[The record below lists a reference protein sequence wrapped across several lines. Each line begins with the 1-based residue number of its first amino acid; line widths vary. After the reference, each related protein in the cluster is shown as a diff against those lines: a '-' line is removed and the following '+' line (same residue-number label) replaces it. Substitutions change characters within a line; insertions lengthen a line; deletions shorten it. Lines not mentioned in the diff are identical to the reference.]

1 MSQKSVEEIQNIQ
14 KHRFW
19 IQFRSPTGKKVL
31 IDLKGVVIY
40 ELERGLTAVRFD
52 SWTWLEENARPL
64 NETSK
69 ILLNVLLYRMMV
81 EWEYGIINTSLP
93 DCEYAIKVCE
103 AIINEDYGEDD
114 LTANPPFAD
123 EKLMEN

>member
-40 ELERGLTAVRFD
+40 GGKDNNIDSVRFD

-81 EWEYGIINTSLP
+81 EWDYGIINTSLP
-93 DCEYAIKVCE
+93 
-103 AIINEDYGEDD
+103 
-114 LTANPPFAD
+114 
-123 EKLMEN
+123 